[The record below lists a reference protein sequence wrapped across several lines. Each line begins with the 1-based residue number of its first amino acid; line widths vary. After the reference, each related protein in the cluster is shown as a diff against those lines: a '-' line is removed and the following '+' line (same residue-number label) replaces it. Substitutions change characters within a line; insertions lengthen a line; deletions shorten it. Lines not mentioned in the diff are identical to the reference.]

1 MTSTAFDDQ
10 FAVCTPE
17 EEEAFKAIEARQAEV
32 SAQRKAGWYWV
43 KVTARWEPAYFDG
56 LEFTL
61 DHGPIAKL
69 GPRIPTPDEPWQCV
83 PKEPTQEMQNHGS
96 VARYHERLDCKGL
109 YKAMLSAA
117 PKPEDV

>member
-1 MTSTAFDDQ
+1 MTTTAYDDQ
-10 FAVCTPE
+10 FAECTPD

-69 GPRIPTPDEPWQCV
+69 GSRIPTPDESWQCV
-83 PKEPTQEMQNHGS
+83 PIEPTMKMRQSAGLGAHQELRMWK
-96 VARYHERLDCKGL
+96 AWD
-109 YKAMLSAA
+109 AMLSTA
-117 PKPEDV
+117 PKPE